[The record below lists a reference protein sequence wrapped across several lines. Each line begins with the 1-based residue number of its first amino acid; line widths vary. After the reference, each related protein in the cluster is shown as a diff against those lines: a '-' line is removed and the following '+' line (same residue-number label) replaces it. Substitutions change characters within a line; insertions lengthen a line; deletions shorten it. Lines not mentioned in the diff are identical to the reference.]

1 MSNIIEAMRNRP
13 VMEPPADLA
22 PLLLAVRDQIRPV
35 EVWLFGS
42 RARGTCGPDSDWDL
56 LVVVPDDA
64 TPDVAENPTLTWR
77 IARDSGVPS
86 TVLATRQSDLE
97 DIWGQVN
104 TLGYDL
110 AREGIRL
117 DVR

>member
-1 MSNIIEAMRNRP
+1 MTA
-13 VMEPPADLA
+13 PPELA
-22 PLLLAVRDQIRPV
+22 GLLAAVHEQLEPLEI
-35 EVWLFGS
+35 WLFGS